1 MSLEQLIDQNVTLR
15 GTAIDDA
22 ACAIVEVDDL
32 GRNVYLVELASWG
45 DKNGKRVEVTGT
57 LRYRQIGRDPT
68 PASTGGGDRL
78 DVHGMVG
85 KRYVLEGARWT
96 LVP

>member
-1 MSLEQLIDQNVTLR
+1 V
-15 GTAIDDA
+15 
-22 ACAIVEVDDL
+22 
-32 GRNVYLVELASWG
+32 
-45 DKNGKRVEVTGT
+45 
-57 LRYRQIGRDPT
+57 
-68 PASTGGGDRL
+68 GGDRL